1 MMYYANARS
10 LRNKTIALEMLL
22 SHANYDVLSIVET
35 YLSDSDS
42 SAKCLVGSNGTYD
55 LFRCDRDNR
64 KGGGV
69 AIFCKRVLNPVRL
82 NFPEHLC
89 AVEAVC
95 IELTV
100 ASRQRILCVYRPPNC
115 SNYYNENMCQLISHC
130 SRNMTNVIILGDFN
144 LPLIDWSNN
153 VSPITQQYN

>member
-10 LRNKTIALEMLL
+10 LRIKTIALDMLL

-42 SAKCLVGSNGTYD
+42 SAKCLVGSEGTYD

-69 AIFCKRVLNPVRL
+69 AIFCKRV
-82 NFPEHLC
+82 
-89 AVEAVC
+89 
-95 IELTV
+95 
-100 ASRQRILCVYRPPNC
+100 
-115 SNYYNENMCQLISHC
+115 
-130 SRNMTNVIILGDFN
+130 
-144 LPLIDWSNN
+144 
-153 VSPITQQYN
+153 

>member
-1 MMYYANARS
+1 MYYANARS
-10 LRNKTIALEMLL
+10 LRNKTIVLEMLL
-22 SHANYDVLSIVET
+22 SHANYDVLPIVET
-35 YLSDSDS
+35 YLSESDT
-42 SAKCLVGSNGTYD
+42 SAKCLVGSGGRYD
-55 LFRCDRDNR
+55 LFRYDRDNR

-82 NFPEHLC
+82 NFPEDLR

-115 SNYYNENMCQLISHC
+115 LNNQLQWTHVSTNKPLLQEHDRCYYFRWL
-130 SRNMTNVIILGDFN
+130 
-144 LPLIDWSNN
+144 
-153 VSPITQQYN
+153 